1 LPIAIAD
8 EGFVIEC
15 YRLVLGSYQMVL
27 GAQWLEALGPI
38 LWDFIQCTLT
48 RVKDSNL
55 VLWTTINEAP
65 LPPKL
70 MTATGQLMTATKD
83 DLGCTPKNC
92 SNGLH
97 IYCYNSS
104 NEH

>member
-1 LPIAIAD
+1 
-8 EGFVIEC
+8 
-15 YRLVLGSYQMVL
+15 
-27 GAQWLEALGPI
+27 
-38 LWDFIQCTLT
+38 
-48 RVKDSNL
+48 